1 MTRQG
6 VQSSVGQKLGNIG
19 RIAWREMCQLTAHPV
34 LIFCMVGAPLICL
47 IFFISLM
54 RDGLPTNLPIAV
66 VDQDQSAT
74 SRNLIRQLD
83 AFEQTQVVFQTRS
96 FDEARREMQAGNVY
110 GIFYIPANFTVEA
123 ASGKQPTLS
132 FYTNGTYL
140 IAASLLFRD
149 MKTMSVLAG
158 AAVGLQTGQAK
169 GFTEAQ
175 IMGQLQP
182 IVIDTHPIGNP
193 WLNYSVYLNNTLLP
207 GVIQLMVFLVTV
219 FSIGMEIKYAT
230 ARQWLGM
237 GNDSIAVAL
246 LGKLFPHTIIF
257 TLMGFLYCAVL
268 YGFNAFPLHSGWG
281 PMLAAMFLLVLASQ
295 AMGVFMIGVLPTPR
309 LGLSFA
315 SLFGMISFSIVGFSY
330 PVLSMDPTL
339 QGLTLLF
346 PLRHYF
352 LIYIDQALNGRDLF
366 YTWVEYAWLLG
377 FLILPFLI
385 ARNLKKALL
394 YFKYLP

>member
-1 MTRQG
+1 MTRKGIQHPERQTWG
-6 VQSSVGQKLGNIG
+6 RIG
-19 RIAWREMCQLTAHPV
+19 RIARREMRQLAAHPV
-34 LIFCMVGAPLICL
+34 LIFCMLAAPLICL
-47 IFFISLM
+47 LFFVSLM
-54 RDGLPTNLPIAV
+54 HEGLPTDLPVAV
-66 VDQDQSAT
+66 VDRDNSAT
-74 SRNLIRQLD
+74 SRSLIRQLD
-83 AFEQTQVVFQTRS
+83 AFEQTQVVFKTRS
-96 FDEARREMQAGNVY
+96 FDEARRQMQAGEVY
-110 GIFYIPANFTVEA
+110 GIFYIPSGFTVEA
-123 ASGKQPTLS
+123 TSGKQPTLS

-158 AAVGLQTGQAK
+158 AAVGMQTGQAK
-169 GFTEAQ
+169 GLTEAQ

-230 ARQWLGM
+230 ARQWLRM
-237 GNDSIAVAL
+237 SHDSIGIAL
-246 LGKLFPHTIIF
+246 LGKLAPHTLIF
-257 TLMGFLYCAVL
+257 TLMGFLYCTVL

-281 PMLAAMFLLVLASQ
+281 PMLAAMFLLVVASQ
-295 AMGVFMIGVLPTPR
+295 AVGVFMIGVLPTPR

-339 QGLTLLF
+339 QGLSLLF

-352 LIYIDQALNGRDLF
+352 LIYIDQALNGRELF
-366 YTWVEYAWLLG
+366 YTWTEYVWLAG
-377 FLILPFLI
+377 FLILPFLV